1 MSKLA
6 KVARQHEKTWA
17 QLNRRLMS
25 IPFNYDVLFPE
36 AVAKFVQN
44 KAESLSSC
52 PGYWVPCLL
61 AFTAFV
67 IAGNNVIQTR
77 SHEMPAN
84 LYIVFVGP
92 PTTGKSPALKE
103 GALDPMLNLKL
114 ERDLPNFI
122 IEKCTSS
129 ALVKSVAATRQGFI
143 ISPEIYEVLN
153 KLLKSDEEH
162 ATGDAQVLC
171 QLFSS
176 ERTSYRFAT
185 ENVREIP
192 TNVPFSIL
200 GTTQVPYAARL
211 ICRMDQGHGLLD
223 RFLFLFPNCLRPTT
237 EQSEVAQTWLQS
249 DDVCLKDITDIFLE
263 MHDLHREKSSYKF
276 KEDGLDLLK
285 NLSDDFIQEVNQ
297 AIEEGNVPPKSKRI
311 DLIQRV
317 AVSLHVFNHVA
328 SALVQGQK
336 PAPPNREVSR
346 ETLEASINLIE

>member
-52 PGYWVPCLL
+52 PGYLVPCLL
-61 AFTAFV
+61 ASTAFV

-171 QLFSS
+171 QLFSG

-185 ENVREIP
+185 ENVRDSDKCALFNPWHHAGTIRCQVNLP
-192 TNVPFSIL
+192 NGSRSWPPRPVSISISKL
-200 GTTQVPYAARL
+200 P
-211 ICRMDQGHGLLD
+211 
-223 RFLFLFPNCLRPTT
+223 
-237 EQSEVAQTWLQS
+237 SS
-249 DDVCLKDITDIFLE
+249 DDRAE
-263 MHDLHREKSSYKF
+263 
-276 KEDGLDLLK
+276 
-285 NLSDDFIQEVNQ
+285 
-297 AIEEGNVPPKSKRI
+297 
-311 DLIQRV
+311 
-317 AVSLHVFNHVA
+317 
-328 SALVQGQK
+328 
-336 PAPPNREVSR
+336 
-346 ETLEASINLIE
+346 